1 MLKRIVEWL
10 ALTKTE
16 RNVILFLV
24 TTMMLGA
31 VIRLYQATFPA
42 LPQFDYRTSDSTF
55 AALSAAPED
64 SVNVVPTSMR
74 TGKESGKLNINT
86 ATEQQL
92 MDLPGIGEVTAERIL
107 KYRKETGRFTT
118 IEDLRAI
125 KGISKNKLERLSPII
140 TTQ

>member
-24 TTMMLGA
+24 VTMILGA
-31 VIRLYQATFPA
+31 AIRLYQATFPA
-42 LPQFDYRTSDSTF
+42 LPQFDYRASDSTF
-55 AALSAAPED
+55 AVLSAAPKD
-64 SVNVVPTSMR
+64 SVNGVPTSL
-74 TGKESGKLNINT
+74 TSDKGSGKLNINT
-86 ATEQQL
+86 ATVQQL

-107 KYRKETGRFTT
+107 KYRKEIGKFTA
-118 IEDLRAI
+118 IEDLRGV
-125 KGISKNKLERLSPII
+125 KGISKNKLERLSPMI